1 MKRILI
7 DTHVLIWWL
16 EGSKKLGQSAK
27 AHITNG
33 HNEIYVSAASV
44 WEMSIK
50 QQLGKL
56 TAPDDLDAIVE
67 QAGFSKLSISLFH
80 AQQAGKLPPHHKDPF
95 DRMLIAQAQA
105 EGLQL
110 ITQDE
115 HFPKYGINLI
125 NAAI

>member
-1 MKRILI
+1 
-7 DTHVLIWWL
+7 
-16 EGSKKLGQSAK
+16 
-27 AHITNG
+27 
-33 HNEIYVSAASV
+33 
-44 WEMSIK
+44 MSIK
-50 QQLGKL
+50 QQLGKS

-67 QAGFSKLSISLFH
+67 QAGFSKLNISLFH